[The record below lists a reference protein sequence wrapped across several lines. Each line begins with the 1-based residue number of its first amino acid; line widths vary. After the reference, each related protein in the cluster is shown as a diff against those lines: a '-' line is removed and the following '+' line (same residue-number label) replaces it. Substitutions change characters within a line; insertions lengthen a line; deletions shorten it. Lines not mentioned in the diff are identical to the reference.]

1 MLKEKKQDI
10 FNIII
15 LCVLLLVIIC
25 LFIPGNLFGSMKDWL
40 SQHIQLA
47 DYLRTLFYDSGDIF
61 PSFAF
66 NLGAGE
72 NIYNISYYGLF
83 NPIILI
89 SYLLPFVPMT
99 IYIEV
104 SMVIVI
110 IVSIILLYK
119 FLRKSYSPLTSFLG
133 TFIFMTASFLIFH
146 AHRHIMFINYFPFLL
161 LALYGIDKYFEQN
174 KKGLLIISIF
184 LMILTSYYFSVVGI
198 LSVSLYGIYKCLKEN
213 LDINLKEFIKEAF
226 KYISVLIIPILMAAF
241 LLLPTVYVMLDGRAE
256 TNTDISVLSLLI
268 PEFNTEYILYTA
280 YTIGISA
287 IGILAIIAGYFS
299 QKKNNFVLAILLTI
313 IFAFPIFN
321 YLCNGA
327 MYLNGK
333 AFIPLIPLLIILIC
347 EFFTSYQKDK
357 APLPFICTGAL
368 LLAILNI
375 IYYQYDG
382 VKENL
387 LFILDMS
394 VLVILLLVASKRIVY
409 IYVIIF
415 SFVIAISSNVN
426 DEYVTDEKYDS
437 FKYDETRENVKKV
450 LKEDT
455 SFYRMADQSV
465 KIDKANHIYD
475 AEYYTGSIY
484 SSVENSY
491 YKNFYS
497 NLINNEFIYRN
508 IFMLSGT
515 NNIFYNFYLGNKY
528 LFNMETDI
536 IGYEKIKDNVYVNED
551 VMPTGYVTDKVMSA
565 DEYKSLD
572 KFEKL
577 DAYLNYAITSDDK
590 ENVYDKKVSD
600 LTSNYEV
607 KSSKGLTIKEKNGKY
622 VINAKKNNKLVLETT
637 EDMTDKIL
645 LLSFKMD
652 YNNYCSKDDSYIKIN
667 GILNKLTCQQWKY
680 HNQNYEFEYS
690 VTNPKELTIK
700 FSKGKFVLSDI
711 DMAVYDY
718 NDLVSLKESVYP
730 FVIDRDKTK
739 GDYIYG
745 EIDNEKDGYFK
756 LSIPYDK
763 GFEIKVDGEKV
774 SYQKVNQ
781 SFIGFNLEKGK
792 HIIEITYTAPLLKEG
807 LIISVI
813 GLGLF
818 ILVLF
823 RRKRK

>member
-15 LCVLLLVIIC
+15 LCVLLLVIIG

-47 DYLRTLFYDSGDIF
+47 DYFRTLFYDSGDIF

-99 IYIEV
+99 VYIEC
-104 SMVIVI
+104 SMVVI
-110 IVSIILLYK
+110 IIISIILLYK

-133 TFIFMTASFLIFH
+133 TFIFMTSSFLIFH
-146 AHRHIMFINYFPFLL
+146 AHRHIMFMNYFPFLL

-198 LSVSLYGIYKCLKEN
+198 LSVSLYGIYKCLKEKP
-213 LDINLKEFIKEAF
+213 DIKLKEFVKEAL
-226 KYISVLIIPILMAAF
+226 KYIGIIIIPILMAAF

-256 TNTDISVLSLLI
+256 TNTEISILSLLL
-268 PEFNTEYILYTA
+268 PSLNTEYLLYTA

-299 QKKNNFVLAILLTI
+299 QKKNNFVLAVILTV

-321 YLCNGA
+321 YICNGG

-333 AFIPLIPLLIILIC
+333 AFIPLVPLLIILIC
-347 EFFTSYQKDK
+347 EFFTSYQQDK

-375 IYYQYDG
+375 IYYQYEG
-382 VKENL
+382 TKEIL
-387 LFILDMS
+387 LFILDMT
-394 VLVILLLVASKRIVY
+394 VLVILILLASKRLVY

-415 SFVIAISSNVN
+415 SFVIALTSNFH
-426 DEYVTDEKYDS
+426 DEYVTKETYDS
-437 FKYDETRENVKKV
+437 FKYDETKNNVQEI

-455 SFYRMADQSV
+455 SFYRMADQGI

-484 SSVENSY
+484 SSVENSA

-497 NLINNEFIYRN
+497 GLINNEFIYRN
-508 IFMLSGT
+508 IFMLSST
-515 NNIFYNFYLGNKY
+515 DNIFYNFYLGNKY
-528 LFNMETDI
+528 LLNMETDI
-536 IGYEKIKDNVYVNED
+536 AGYEKIKDNVYVNED
-551 VMPTGYVTDKVMSA
+551 VMPVGYVTDKIMSGK
-565 DEYKSLD
+565 EYNSLD
-572 KFEKL
+572 KFERL
-577 DAYLNYAITSDDK
+577 DAYLNYAIIEDNK
-590 ENVYDKKVSD
+590 EKVYDKKVSD
-600 LTSNYEV
+600 ITSDYEV
-607 KSSKGLTIKEKNGKY
+607 KSSSGISVEEKNGKY
-622 VINAKKNNKLVLETT
+622 KIKAQKGNKLVLTT
-637 EDMTDKIL
+637 AEDMTDKIL
-645 LLSFKMD
+645 LLSFKMN

-667 GILNKLTCQQWKY
+667 GVLNKLTCQQWKY
-680 HNQNYEFEYS
+680 HNKNFEFEYS
-690 VTNPKELTIK
+690 VTNPEEIVIK
-700 FSKGKFVLSDI
+700 FSEGKFNISDI
-711 DMAVYDY
+711 EVAVYDY
-718 NDLVSLKESVYP
+718 NDLVELKESVLP

-745 EIDNEKDGYFK
+745 KVDNKTDGFFK

-763 GFEIKVDGEKV
+763 GFEIKVDGEEV
-774 SYQKVNQ
+774 SYQKVNKT
-781 SFIGFNLEKGK
+781 FIGFPLKAGE
-792 HIIEITYTAPLLKEG
+792 HEIEITYTAPWLKEG
-807 LIISVI
+807 QIISVI

-823 RRKRK
+823 RKRK